1 MNISNLLKV
10 AWDAILRNKTRT
22 LLTILGVVIGIASV
36 IAMVSIGQSSS
47 QSITEQVSSMGT
59 NMIMVM
65 RANQRRGGVSM
76 GSDNSQ
82 SLTISDAERIKN
94 EAKFISYV
102 SPLVSASGQIVN
114 GNNNA
119 LGSLQGGSVDLLKI
133 RKFELAA
140 GTNFTDDDVNKYSK
154 VCVIGQTVVKNIF
167 PEDSANVIN
176 VVGKDI
182 KFKGIP
188 LKIIGVLESKGSNSM
203 GQDQDD
209 IMIAPYTTVQK
220 RFLGNDYLQMIYCSA
235 SSEEVADQAV
245 AEVAL
250 LLRENHKL
258 LDYQDD
264 DFEVRTQAEMLSMM
278 NSMTGTLTTLLAA
291 IASISLIV
299 GGIGIMNIMYVTV
312 TERTK
317 EIGLRMAIGARGKD
331 ILMQFLIESAILS
344 LIGGIIGIILGLI
357 LSYVGTSLMNMPF
370 VVSYTAIAVSFVVCA
385 ATGVFFGWYPAK
397 KAANM
402 DPITALRYE

>member
-102 SPLVSASGQIVN
+102 SPSVSASGQIVN

-188 LKIIGVLESKGSNSM
+188 LKIIGVLDSKGSNSM

-357 LSYVGTSLMNMPF
+357 LSYVGTSLMSMPF

>member
-1 MNISNLLKV
+1 MKIANLLKV
-10 AWDAILRNKTRT
+10 AIDAILRNKTRT

-36 IAMVSIGQSSS
+36 IAMVSIGQSSQ

-59 NMIMVM
+59 NLIMVM
-65 RANQRRGGVSM
+65 RANQRRGGVNM
-76 GSDNSQ
+76 GADNVQ
-82 SLTISDAERIKN
+82 TLTVSDAERIKK
-94 EAKFISYV
+94 EAKYVSYV
-102 SPLVSASGQIVN
+102 SPLVSASGQVIN

-133 RKFELAA
+133 RKLDLVA
-140 GTNFTDDDVNKYSK
+140 GSNFTEDDVARYSK
-154 VCVIGQTVVKNIF
+154 VCIIGQTVVKNIF
-167 PEDSANVIN
+167 PEDSTNVEDII
-176 VVGKDI
+176 GKDI
-182 KFKGIP
+182 KFKNVL
-188 LKIIGVLESKGSNSM
+188 LKVIGVLDSKGSNSM

-209 IMIAPYTTVQK
+209 IIIAPYTTVQK
-220 RFLGNDYLQMIYCSA
+220 RFLGTDYLQMIYCSA
-235 SSEEVADQAV
+235 SSEEVADAAV
-245 AEVAL
+245 LEISL
-250 LLRENHKL
+250 LLRECHKL
-258 LDYQDD
+258 SDYQND
-264 DFEVRTQAEMLSMM
+264 DFEVRTQSEMLSMM
-278 NSMTGTLTTLLAA
+278 NSMTGTLTYLLAA
-291 IASISLIV
+291 IASISLLV

-344 LIGGIIGIILGLI
+344 LVGGVIGIIIGLV
-357 LSYVGTSLMNMPF
+357 LSYVGTSLLGMPF
-370 VVSYTAIAVSFVVCA
+370 VVSYSSIVISFIVCA

>member
-1 MNISNLLKV
+1 MNIANLLKV
-10 AWDAILRNKTRT
+10 AIDAILRNKTRT

-36 IAMVSIGQSSS
+36 IAMVSIGQSSQ

-59 NMIMVM
+59 NLIMVM
-65 RANQRRGGVSM
+65 RANQRRGGVNM
-76 GSDNSQ
+76 GADNVQ
-82 SLTISDAERIKN
+82 TLTVSDAERIKK
-94 EAKFISYV
+94 EAKYVSYV
-102 SPLVSASGQIVN
+102 SPLVSASGQVIN

-133 RKFELAA
+133 RKLDLVT
-140 GTNFTDDDVNKYSK
+140 GSNFTEDDVARYSK
-154 VCVIGQTVVKNIF
+154 VCIIGQTVVKNIF
-167 PEDSANVIN
+167 PEDSTNVEDII
-176 VVGKDI
+176 GKDI
-182 KFKGIP
+182 KFKNVL
-188 LKIIGVLESKGSNSM
+188 LKVIGVLDSKGSNSM

-209 IMIAPYTTVQK
+209 IIIAPYTTVQK
-220 RFLGNDYLQMIYCSA
+220 RFLGTDYLQMIYCSA
-235 SSEEVADQAV
+235 SSEEVADAAV
-245 AEVAL
+245 LEISL
-250 LLRENHKL
+250 LLRECHKL
-258 LDYQDD
+258 SDYQND
-264 DFEVRTQAEMLSMM
+264 DFEVRTQSEMLSMM
-278 NSMTGTLTTLLAA
+278 NSMTGTLTYLLAA
-291 IASISLIV
+291 IASISLLV

-344 LIGGIIGIILGLI
+344 LVGGVIGIIIGLV
-357 LSYVGTSLMNMPF
+357 LSYVGTSLLGMPF
-370 VVSYTAIAVSFVVCA
+370 VVSYSSIVISFIVCA

>member
-1 MNISNLLKV
+1 MNITNLLKV

-22 LLTILGVVIGIASV
+22 LLTILGIVIGISSV
-36 IAMVSIGQSSS
+36 IAMVSIGQSSQ
-47 QSITEQVSSMGT
+47 QSITNQVSSMGT
-59 NMIMVM
+59 NLIMVM
-65 RANQRRGGVSM
+65 RANQRHGGVNM
-76 GSDNSQ
+76 GAESSQ
-82 SLTISDAERIKN
+82 SLTIADAKLIASK
-94 EAKFISYV
+94 AQYVSLV
-102 SPLVSASGQIVN
+102 SPLVAASGQIVN

-119 LGSLQGGSVDLLKI
+119 LGSLQGGSTDLLEI
-133 RKFELAA
+133 RKFALEA
-140 GTNFTDDDVNKYSK
+140 GTNFTEDDVKKYAK
-154 VCVIGQTVVKNIF
+154 VCIIGQTVVNNLFPDNKN
-167 PEDSANVIN
+167 NVID

-182 KFKGIP
+182 RFKGIP
-188 LKIIGVLESKGSNSM
+188 LKVIGVLESKGNNSM

-209 IMIAPYTTVQK
+209 IIIAPYTTVQK
-220 RFLGNDYLQMIYCSA
+220 RFLGSEYLQMIYCSA
-235 SSEEVADQAV
+235 ISEEFSDQAV
-245 AEVAL
+245 SEISL
-250 LLRENHKL
+250 LLRESHKL
-258 LDYQDD
+258 NDEQND

-278 NSMTGTLTTLLAA
+278 NSMTGTLTVLLAA

-344 LIGGIIGIILGLI
+344 LVGGVIGIILGLI
-357 LSYVGTSLMNMPF
+357 LSYVGTSVLQMPF
-370 VVSYTAIAVSFVVCA
+370 VVSYSAIALSFVVCA
-385 ATGVFFGWYPAK
+385 ATGIFFGWYPAK

>member
-102 SPLVSASGQIVN
+102 SPSVSASGQIVN

-357 LSYVGTSLMNMPF
+357 LSYAGTSLMNMPF

>member
-1 MNISNLLKV
+1 MNIANLLKV
-10 AWDAILRNKTRT
+10 AIDAILRNKTRT

-36 IAMVSIGQSSS
+36 IAMVSIGQSSQ

-59 NMIMVM
+59 NLIMVM
-65 RANQRRGGVSM
+65 RANQRRGGVNM
-76 GSDNSQ
+76 GADNVQ
-82 SLTISDAERIKN
+82 TLTVSDAERIKK
-94 EAKFISYV
+94 EAKYVSYV
-102 SPLVSASGQIVN
+102 SPLVSASGQVIN

-133 RKFELAA
+133 RKLDLVA
-140 GTNFTDDDVNKYSK
+140 GSNFTEDDVARYSK
-154 VCVIGQTVVKNIF
+154 VCIIGQTVVKNIF
-167 PEDSANVIN
+167 PEDSTNVEDII
-176 VVGKDI
+176 GKDI
-182 KFKGIP
+182 KFKNVL
-188 LKIIGVLESKGSNSM
+188 LKVIGVLDSKGSNSM

-209 IMIAPYTTVQK
+209 IIIAPYTTVQK
-220 RFLGNDYLQMIYCSA
+220 RFLGTDYLQMIYCSA
-235 SSEEVADQAV
+235 SSEEVADAAV
-245 AEVAL
+245 LEISL
-250 LLRENHKL
+250 LLRECHKL
-258 LDYQDD
+258 SDYQND
-264 DFEVRTQAEMLSMM
+264 DFEVRTQSEMLSMM
-278 NSMTGTLTTLLAA
+278 NSMTGTLTYLLAA
-291 IASISLIV
+291 IASISLLV

-344 LIGGIIGIILGLI
+344 LVGGVIGIIIGLV
-357 LSYVGTSLMNMPF
+357 LSYVGTSLLGMPF
-370 VVSYTAIAVSFVVCA
+370 VVSYSSIVISFIVCA

>member
-102 SPLVSASGQIVN
+102 SPSVSASGQIVN

-188 LKIIGVLESKGSNSM
+188 LKIIGVLDSKGSNSM

>member
-1 MNISNLLKV
+1 MNLSNLLKV

-47 QSITEQVSSMGT
+47 QSITDQVSSTGT

-65 RANQRRGGVSM
+65 RANQRRGGVNM

-82 SLTISDAERIKN
+82 SLTVSDALSLKN
-94 EAKFISYV
+94 CKNVSMV
-102 SPLVSASGQIVN
+102 SPLVAASGQIVN

-119 LGSLQGGSVDLLKI
+119 QGSLQGGSVDLLAI

-140 GTNFTDDDVNKYSK
+140 GTNFTEEDVTKYTK
-154 VCVIGQTVVKNIF
+154 VCVIGQTVVKNVF
-167 PEDSANVIN
+167 PEDSLNVQN
-176 VVGKDI
+176 VVGKNI

-188 LKIIGVLESKGSNSM
+188 LKVIGVLESKGSNNM

-209 IMIAPYTTVQK
+209 VMIAPYTTVQK
-220 RFLGNDYLQMIYCSA
+220 RFLGTDYLQMIYCSA
-235 SSEEVADQAV
+235 ASEEVADEAV
-245 AEVAL
+245 QEISL
-250 LLRENHKL
+250 KLRDNHKL
-258 LDYQDD
+258 RDDQDD

-278 NSMTGTLTTLLAA
+278 NSMTSTLTYLLAA

-344 LIGGIIGIILGLI
+344 LIGGVIGIILGLL
-357 LSYVGTSLMNMPF
+357 LSYVGTSMLNMPY
-370 VVSYTAIAVSFVVCA
+370 VVSYTAIGVSFVVCA
-385 ATGVFFGWYPAK
+385 ATGIFFGWYPAK

>member
-1 MNISNLLKV
+1 M
-10 AWDAILRNKTRT
+10 
-22 LLTILGVVIGIASV
+22 
-36 IAMVSIGQSSS
+36 
-47 QSITEQVSSMGT
+47 
-59 NMIMVM
+59 
-65 RANQRRGGVSM
+65 
-76 GSDNSQ
+76 
-82 SLTISDAERIKN
+82 
-94 EAKFISYV
+94 
-102 SPLVSASGQIVN
+102 
-114 GNNNA
+114 
-119 LGSLQGGSVDLLKI
+119 QGGSVDLLKI

-182 KFKGIP
+182 KFIGIP
-188 LKIIGVLESKGSNSM
+188 LMIIGVLESKGSNSM